1 MVTFLVVDDIDVNV
15 YMLRV
20 LLEGRGYEVLEASN
34 GIEALQSAR
43 QQAPDIIVADIL
55 MPEMDGFALC
65 REWKQDETLTHIPF
79 VFYTATYTS
88 SKDEKFALNLG
99 AERFLIKPME
109 TQKLVKVLEEVLDQ
123 HGQPSKHEEANNYL
137 QQYNDVLFN
146 KLDRKVTQLEK
157 TNLTLQEEIVGR
169 KKVEIALRASEQQY
183 SLLFNKMSDGFAL
196 YEIIFD
202 EDDIPLDY
210 RFIKA
215 NPAFET
221 IIGLRTSEVIG
232 KTLSDL
238 LPDFEAHYIKLLE
251 NVVLTAQSER
261 FEIYISDLEKHF
273 EIHAYQPD
281 KNQLAILFFDTTE
294 RKKAEQVEYEYEQI
308 KTRFQQEH
316 EHNTLVQDIMSKLS
330 HDLRTPLSIILTAK
344 DVLRLYFDKITP
356 EKREEKLN
364 TIEHQ
369 VQFILELLDDM
380 SWLVRRSPDEKRFA
394 PKLINLATLCKVIAE
409 DISPTYDNIYQVQF
423 LNLSEEEF
431 AFVDDTL
438 VSRIVMNLLTNA
450 IKYSPDNTDIHLEM
464 DYSKHAVILRV
475 IDNGMGISPED
486 LSHIFEVL
494 YRVEASSHIDGNG
507 MGLSIVKDCV
517 ERHQGAISVESEI
530 GKGST
535 FTIELP
541 LQAD

>member
-20 LLEGRGYEVLEASN
+20 LLEGRGYDVLEASN
-34 GIEALQSAR
+34 GIEALESAR
-43 QQAPDIIVADIL
+43 QQAPDIIVTDIL
-55 MPEMDGFALC
+55 MPEMDGYALC

-88 SKDEKFALNLG
+88 PKDEKFGLSLG

-109 TQKLVKVLEEVLDQ
+109 TKKLVKILEEVLDQ
-123 HGQPSKHEEANNYL
+123 HGQASKHDETNNYL
-137 QQYNDVLFN
+137 QQYNEVLFN
-146 KLDRKVTQLEK
+146 KLDRKVAQLEQ
-157 TNLTLQEEIVGR
+157 TNLTLQEEIAGR

-210 RFIKA
+210 RFIKV

-221 IIGLRTSEVIG
+221 VMGLKTKEAIGE
-232 KTLSDL
+232 TLSDL
-238 LPDFEAHYIKLLE
+238 LPDFETSHSNLLE

-261 FEIYISDLEKHF
+261 FEIYISDLGKHF
-273 EIHAYQPD
+273 EILAYQPD
-281 KNQLAILFFDTTE
+281 ENQLATIFFDTTE

-308 KTRFQQEH
+308 KARFQQER

-369 VQFILELLDDM
+369 VQFVLELLDDM

-409 DISPTYDNIYQVQF
+409 DISPTYDNKYQIQF
-423 LNLSEEEF
+423 LNRSEEEF

-450 IKYSPDNTDIHLEM
+450 IKYSQDNTDIRLEM
-464 DYSKHAVILRV
+464 DYSKHVVIIRV

-486 LSHIFEVL
+486 LPHIFEIL

-517 ERHQGAISVESEI
+517 ERHQGAISVESEV

-541 LQAD
+541 LQTD